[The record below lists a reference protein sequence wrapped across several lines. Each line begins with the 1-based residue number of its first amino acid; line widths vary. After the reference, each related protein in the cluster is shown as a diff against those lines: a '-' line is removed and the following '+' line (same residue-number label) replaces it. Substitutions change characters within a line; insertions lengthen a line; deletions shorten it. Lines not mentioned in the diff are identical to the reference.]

1 MRALVLHETGGP
13 QALRLE
19 DVPEPAAGDGLAL
32 IEVHAAGAG
41 FVDWLITRG
50 EYQVKPELPF
60 IPGTEIAGVVLDA
73 PEGSGLREGQRVA
86 ATTPFGGFAEV
97 APAPAFITF
106 GIPDDLPFDI
116 AAGMVINYQ
125 TAHLGLVRRGRIQ
138 PGEAVLV
145 HGAAGGVGT
154 ASIQVAKAAGAGLVI
169 AVASDDERRR
179 VATEAGADI
188 ALDPADDWV
197 AEVRAATGGRGAD
210 LVVDPV
216 GGERFDQSLR
226 CTAPEGRILVI
237 GFASGTIPTLAVNR
251 LLLRSIDVVGVNYG
265 GMLPIDQEF
274 AAAAHGELMTW
285 WAEGRLRPII
295 GDRAPLADG
304 AALLAGFAEGGA
316 VGKPVI
322 LVR

>member
-1 MRALVLHETGGP
+1 MRALVLHDTGGP

-19 DVPEPAAGDGLAL
+19 DVPEPDAGDGLAL

-50 EYQVKPELPF
+50 EYQVKPDLPF
-60 IPGTEIAGVVLDA
+60 IPGTEIAGVVLAA
-73 PEGSGLREGQRVA
+73 PDESGLQEGQRVA

-97 APAPAFITF
+97 ALAPAFITF
-106 GIPDDLPFDI
+106 PVPDDMPFDV
-116 AAGMVINYQ
+116 AAGMAINYQ
-125 TAHLGLVRRGRIQ
+125 TAHLALVRRGRIQ
-138 PGEAVLV
+138 PGDAVLV

-154 ASIQVAKAAGAGLVI
+154 AAIQVAQAAGAGVVI
-169 AVASDDERRR
+169 ALGSDNERRR
-179 VATEAGADI
+179 VATQAGADI

-210 LVVDPV
+210 LVIDPV
-216 GGERFDQSLR
+216 GGERFNQSLR

-274 AAAAHGELMTW
+274 AATAHAELMTW
-285 WAEGRLRPII
+285 WEDGKLRPII
-295 GDRAPLADG
+295 GERAPLEAG
-304 AALLAGFAEGGA
+304 ARLLDGFADGGA